1 MRKIR
6 YIGFDKEQ
14 WLTEMPQKIR
24 KLHIEYGFYW
34 SKLAHRTI
42 DIKKL
47 VESKKDSY
55 RHRMCLYRTEN
66 DLFFFVVYT
75 KSVIDVFY
83 LKDNYLDTEGKISY
97 FIRKWKKY
105 YNDIDEDE
113 EYEEWRIQ
121 SEPSPEK
128 LF

>member
-47 VESKKDSY
+47 VEGKKDSY

-75 KSVIDVFY
+75 KGVIDVFY

-97 FIRKWKKY
+97 FIKKWKKY
-105 YNDIDEDE
+105 YDDIDEDE

>member
-34 SKLAHRTI
+34 SKLAHRTV

-47 VESKKDSY
+47 VEGKKDSY
-55 RHRMCLYRTEN
+55 RHRMCLYRTED

-83 LKDNYLDTEGKISY
+83 LRDNYLDTEGKISY
-97 FIRKWKKY
+97 FIKKWKKY
-105 YNDIDEDE
+105 YDDIDEDE

>member
-47 VESKKDSY
+47 VEGKKDSY